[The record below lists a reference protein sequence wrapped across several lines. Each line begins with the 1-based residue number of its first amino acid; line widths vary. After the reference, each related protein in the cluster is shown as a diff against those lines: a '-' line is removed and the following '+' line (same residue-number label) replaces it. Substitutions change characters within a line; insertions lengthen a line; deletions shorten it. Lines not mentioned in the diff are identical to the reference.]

1 MKTFDGADIGV
12 SVFDNTGTIDS
23 ARAATA
29 AELRSIE
36 PELTGLLAAAPEADG
51 TNLIVAWIGGRC
63 DLTVTVS
70 LEDTHL
76 LVAPGPH
83 PACDASAVGR
93 AVVLAF
99 HQSIPVNLDTRFIP
113 GKVF

>member
-1 MKTFDGADIGV
+1 MRTSDGADIGV
-12 SVFDNTGTIDS
+12 SVLDNTRTIDG

-36 PELTGLLAAAPEADG
+36 PELTGLVAAAPQAG
-51 TNLIVAWIGGRC
+51 NTNLIVAWIGGRC

-70 LEDTHL
+70 LDDTHL

-93 AVVLAF
+93 AVVLTF
-99 HQSIPVNLDTRFIP
+99 HQLIPADLDTRFIP
-113 GKVF
+113 AKVI